1 MSERLDIFLKSIT
14 DYADTQS
21 KKLQKT
27 AETQMQKEIIAY
39 KKQAT
44 ESFRT
49 NTNREISK
57 IQSTAASKAA
67 DYESEKRYA
76 LSRLKNELSNSIFED
91 VTKKIEAF
99 VISEEYPEFLEK
111 SAQSIK
117 EAIGEDIIFY
127 LRADD
132 MKYANILQS
141 VCENAQVLQSNKIH
155 LGGIFATDK
164 TETLRAD
171 DTLDSR
177 LKQEEKTFFENAE
190 FKIS

>member
-14 DYADTQS
+14 DYADTQV
-21 KKLQKT
+21 KKLEKT

-44 ESFRT
+44 ESMRA

-57 IQSTAASKAA
+57 IQSTAAGKAA
-67 DYESEKRYA
+67 DYESEKRHA
-76 LSRLKNELSNSIFED
+76 LSHLKSELSNEIFED

-99 VISEEYPEFLEK
+99 VNSEEYPDFLK
-111 SAQSIK
+111 RSAESIK
-117 EAIGEDIIFY
+117 EVIGNEVIFY
-127 LRADD
+127 LRASD

-141 VCENAQVLQSNKIH
+141 VCENAQVLQNNKIH

-164 TETLRAD
+164 LETLRAD

-177 LKQEEKTFFENAE
+177 LKQEEKTFFENPE
-190 FKIS
+190 FKIF